1 MGKNL
6 LEIKN
11 LTKTFKAYDSSFK
24 SSKTQIH
31 ATDNISLQIKKAD
44 SLGIVGESG
53 SGKTTLANLITGI
66 LRPDSGDI
74 LYKNKNIYSSG
85 QRIFEKYRKNVQMIF
100 QDPYSSLNPKLK
112 IYSTLKDGIKRHIT
126 QNKNEIYSRCVELME
141 MVGLTEKH
149 LKRYPHQFSGGQMQR
164 ISIARALSIDP
175 EVVVAD
181 EPVSSLDVSIQ
192 AQILNLMQKLRKESG
207 KTLLLIA
214 HDLAIVNFLCD
225 EILVLYKGKAL
236 EYGKTEEI
244 INTPLHPYTKNLLD
258 ATTKKDIKK
267 VESGNNGL
275 CPYSNR
281 CKFFMDI
288 CKNELYKYQATET
301 HYVLCNLY
309 K

>member
-1 MGKNL
+1 MEKNL
-6 LEIKN
+6 IELKN

-24 SSKTQIH
+24 TSKTHIT
-31 ATDNISLQIKKAD
+31 ATDDITLQIKKAD

-53 SGKTTLANLITGI
+53 SGKTTLANLIAGI
-66 LRPDSGDI
+66 LPPDSGKI
-74 LYKNKNIYSSG
+74 LYKNRDIISS
-85 QRIFEKYRKNVQMIF
+85 REKLFREYRKNVQMIF

-126 QNKNEIYSRCVELME
+126 KDKKEIYSRCVELME

-149 LKRYPHQFSGGQMQR
+149 LFRYPHQFSGGQMQR
-164 ISIARALSIDP
+164 ISIARALSIEP
-175 EVVVAD
+175 EIVVAD

-192 AQILNLMQKLRKESG
+192 AQILNLLQKLRKESG

-225 EILVLYKGKAL
+225 EILVMYKGMVL
-236 EYGKTEEI
+236 EYGKSSEVI
-244 INTPLHPYTKNLLD
+244 KNPLHPYTKNLLE

-267 VESGNNGL
+267 VTTETTGL
-275 CPYSNR
+275 CPYASR

-288 CKNELYKYQATET
+288 CRNELYKYQATET
-301 HYVLCNLY
+301 HYALCNLY